1 MNGIAGRVA
10 VVTGGGNGIGQ
21 SCAARLAADGAAVAV
36 IDLDPNAAQAVAAE
50 IAAGGVKTIGLGVDC
65 TSLEAIEKA
74 FAEIAGTLGPVDIL
88 VNNVGQSAR
97 GRMSDFADADME
109 VLDFIL
115 DVNLKSCV
123 LCSRQVVGSMKER
136 GYGKIVNIT
145 SESAVNGS
153 LKTWEYSAAKAGVI
167 GFTRSIARE
176 LAPFGINVNAVGPG
190 ATRTRA
196 IEQLPVDLIDKI
208 SKGIPA
214 GRMGLPKD
222 IANAVAFFSGDQSDY
237 VTGQTLLVNGGNWM
251 L

>member
-21 SCAARLAADGAAVAV
+21 SCAARLAADGASVAV
-36 IDLDPNAAQAVAAE
+36 IDLDPKAAEAVAAE
-50 IAAGGVKTIGLGVDC
+50 IAQGGVRTLGLGIDC
-65 TSLEAIEKA
+65 TDLAAIENA
-74 FAEIAGTLGPVDIL
+74 FKRIAGELGPVDIL

-97 GRMSDFADADME
+97 DRMSDFADADMA

-123 LCSRQVVGSMKER
+123 LCSRQVVGSMKAR
-136 GYGKIVNIT
+136 RYGRIVSIT

-196 IEQLPVDLIDKI
+196 IDQLPKDLVERI

-214 GRMGLPKD
+214 GRIGLPQD